1 MKNTTQN
8 PVISKDDAK
17 SITNTF
23 VSALPTLPVTMLNP
37 TDLAERM
44 AENENSD
51 KNDVDKLRERASLSA
66 RQTLLLDREVKG
78 GWFNFGQPTTQ
89 MKLVPLVHSNG
100 RIKGGIQVQ
109 LKNHREE
116 TVKMNIKPNGS
127 NMHMAS
133 DIQAA
138 LDIADLTNQNVSFHT
153 SSFGNWN
160 SSQWFDQAYVTFTAN
175 KSSK

>member
-1 MKNTTQN
+1 MKQSTKN
-8 PVISKDDAK
+8 PVISTDDAK

-37 TDLAERM
+37 NDLAIRM
-44 AENENSD
+44 TENESSD

-89 MKLVPLVHSNG
+89 MKLVPLTHNG
-100 RIKGGIQVQ
+100 SIQVQ
-109 LKNHREE
+109 LKNHRDE
-116 TVKMNIKPNGS
+116 TVKMNLKPNGA
-127 NMHMAS
+127 NMHMAN
-133 DIQAA
+133 DIQTA
-138 LDIADLTNQNVSFHT
+138 LDIAEVTNQNVSFHT

-160 SSQWFDQAYVTFTAN
+160 SSQWFDQAYVTFSA
-175 KSSK
+175 KKEAK